1 MRAGGLNTKI
11 QLMQLQQLGSKT
23 NQKSRGIYVPFGGP
37 IWAEVK
43 CTRTQT
49 AENSGAMAYVTA
61 YAFYIRKREGITGDM
76 RIAWKGRT
84 FELLGPPID
93 WKNEKTGLTL
103 MAREVT

>member
-11 QLMQLQQLGSKT
+11 QLMRFVPAVSAT
-23 NQKSRGIYVPFGGP
+23 NQKGKGTYEPWGGP

-43 CTRTQT
+43 CTKTQE
-49 AENSGAMAYVTA
+49 AENGGAMAYVTA
-61 YAFYIRKREGITGDM
+61 YAFYIRKREGITGNM
-76 RIAWKGRT
+76 RICWKGRT

>member
-1 MRAGGLNTKI
+1 MRTGGLNTKI
-11 QLMQLQQLGSKT
+11 QLLEFRQAASAT
-23 NQKSRGIYVPFGGP
+23 NQKGKGSYVPWGGP

-49 AENSGAMAYVTA
+49 AENGGAAAYVTA
-61 YAFYIRKREGITGDM
+61 YQFYIRRREGITGDM

-103 MAREVT
+103 TAREVT